1 MAVFTCEVCGR
12 DSAYLVKRPFDSLY
26 NQIPIRLD
34 AVEMYECQRCGECTL
49 TPEQDQAISEKVKGL
64 ARERLD
70 LLPPEAITS
79 IRKRCQ
85 ISPAELERLFGLG
98 KNSVVQ
104 WEQGRVL
111 PSKTADV
118 LLRLLDRNP
127 GIVDELRQIHS

>member
-26 NQIPIRLD
+26 NQLPIHLD

-64 ARERLD
+64 AREQLD

-79 IRKRCQ
+79 IRKRCHS
-85 ISPAELERLFGLG
+85 SPAELERLFGLG
-98 KNSVVQ
+98 QNAVVQ

-111 PSKTADV
+111 PSKTADI

-127 GIVDELRQIHS
+127 GIIDELRKIHS